1 MEKKAERQILAAEN
15 LQSTKQCQQWGTAPS
30 TALFHA
36 VLQTLAN
43 LSLGMQLTS
52 VSKWCSSSLPVNI
65 SLKRNGSYAAQLC

>member
-1 MEKKAERQILAAEN
+1 MEKKLKDKSWLLRTFN
-15 LQSTKQCQQWGTAPS
+15 PPNSVSSGTLPPS